1 MSSLSLRLRVIVGF
15 AVVVGLLATTSLLG
29 VSKLGSLN
37 DAESTIAEGEAPFI
51 VALQGGA
58 VHSRDANVASVV
70 ILTIMVS
77 DTLQGV
83 IDNLAASGPQAV
95 ADPAVEAA
103 LRGDPSVLSRIVLVA
118 GVPDALQGDAA
129 IVSALASS
137 GGDPTAA
144 FTGDTAAATQ
154 LVSSAK
160 VVAALAANPTIAQA
174 VKGDAAAMAA
184 GVNAPATTS
193 DAAQTPEER
202 KAATAESLAQY
213 TKTYQDGVAAA
224 HASFAEARAL
234 AGSDVRAAK
243 VDAIDEGITVWT
255 AAMDQLVEAYRTTGE
270 FDQKIIADLNA
281 KETAYKTL
289 VDEAIEDAQGG
300 LGEAHASF
308 GDESSS
314 ARTTLVGGLLV
325 AVAVAI
331 AATII
336 VVRSVTSP
344 LRKTVTVLQQMA
356 DGDLTVSLDVDSED
370 EIGQMA
376 DALNRT
382 VSGLGTTMLDLAQ
395 GGEALS
401 TAANELSELSREM
414 TTHARE
420 TSEDAAAVSAAS
432 DVVETGVSSVA
443 AATEELAASFR
454 EISTNAVEAARI
466 ANRAS
471 EAAEVTSATVER
483 LRAASDDIASV
494 MGLISSIAE
503 QTNLLAL
510 NATIEAA
517 RAGEAGRGFAVV
529 ATEVKELAQQ
539 TGGATEEVGKKVAAI
554 RAEMRSAVD
563 SIAEIRTII
572 ESINET
578 QTSIA
583 GAVEQQTVATSGI
596 SQHVADVS
604 GSTQEV
610 ARNIA
615 AVATVADATT
625 DGARRA
631 EQAATTVAAMAE
643 QLRVIVDRFQVSTGE
658 SGQHGAA
665 HSRLS
670 ERLNGHRELTSV

>member
-29 VSKLGSLN
+29 VSKLGSLD

-51 VALQGGA
+51 VALQAGA

-70 ILTIMVS
+70 VLTIMVS

-83 IDNLAASGPQAV
+83 IDDLAAAGPQAPT
-95 ADPAVEAA
+95 DPAVEAA
-103 LRGDPSVLSRIVLVA
+103 LRADPSVLSRIVLVA
-118 GVPDALQGDAA
+118 GVADALQKDAG
-129 IVSALASS
+129 IVSALTSA

-144 FTGDTAAATQ
+144 FTGDAAAAEQ

-160 VVAALAANPTIAQA
+160 LVTALASNPTVAAAI
-174 VKGDAAAMAA
+174 KGDAAAMAA
-184 GVNAPATTS
+184 GAAAPAEGTAADS
-193 DAAQTPEER
+193 ADAA
-202 KAATAESLAQY
+202 ATTEESLAQY

-224 HASFAEARAL
+224 HAAFAEARSL
-234 AGSDVRAAK
+234 AGSDERIAK
-243 VDAIDEGITVWT
+243 VDAIDEGITVWV
-255 AAMDQLVEAYRTTGE
+255 AAMDQLVDVYRTTGE
-270 FDQKIIADLNA
+270 FDQKIIADLNV
-281 KETAYKTL
+281 KETAYKSL
-289 VDEAIEDAQGG
+289 VDEAIADAQSG
-300 LGEAHASF
+300 LGTAHASF

-314 ARTTLVGGLLV
+314 ARTTLLGGLVV

-331 AATII
+331 AATIL

-344 LRKTVTVLQQMA
+344 LRRTVSVLQQVA
-356 DGDLTVSLDVDSED
+356 DGDLTVSLDVESED

-395 GGEALS
+395 GGEALT
-401 TAANELSELSREM
+401 TAANELTELSREM

-432 DVVETGVSSVA
+432 DVVQTGVSSVA

-517 RAGEAGRGFAVV
+517 RAGEAGKGFAVV

-554 RAEMRSAVD
+554 RAEMRSAVE

-643 QLRVIVDRFQVSTGE
+643 QLRGIVDRFHVA
-658 SGQHGAA
+658 HGVP
-665 HSRLS
+665 
-670 ERLNGHRELTSV
+670 ERELTGV